1 MNRTPARPEPV
12 EGRSRSCF
20 DKLSTNGLA
29 LFLIVILSVS
39 GCGWKSRRVI
49 ELEQQT
55 AQLQGQLTEAE
66 RTREGLL
73 QSLEKARADLSDA
86 QRAHAREVERLMAER
101 EKSVRRVEQEKTEEA
116 NELVEAQRRLAE
128 SLKKELGQAQAKL
141 AMTERGLV
149 LTFLDEIF
157 FDSGKAVIILEAA
170 PVLEKVAAVLKE
182 TVPDSP
188 VAVEG
193 HTDNEP
199 IKYSGWRSNW
209 ELSSAR
215 ALAVVHHFIDKEGLS
230 PERVRAVGFG
240 EYHPVASNDTP
251 EGRRQNRR
259 VEIVILPKI
268 LQKVKEKE

>member
-1 MNRTPARPEPV
+1 MNRFLYFLFSV
-12 EGRSRSCF
+12 F
-20 DKLSTNGLA
+20 YLLSSA
-29 LFLIVILSVS
+29 FWFS

-49 ELEQQT
+49 ELEQQVDR
-55 AQLQGQLTEAE
+55 LKGQMTEAE
-66 RTREGLL
+66 
-73 QSLEKARADLSDA
+73 KARQALLESLDKARGDLSSA
-86 QRAHAREVERLMAER
+86 QQAHAREVERLTAER
-101 EKSVRRVEQEKTEEA
+101 EKSVRRVEQKKVREA
-116 NELVEAQRRLAE
+116 DEMVEAQRQLAE
-128 SLKKELGQAQAKL
+128 SLKKELGDAQAKL

-157 FDSGKAVIILEAA
+157 FDSGKAIIRPEAA
-170 PVLEKVAAVLKE
+170 PVLEKVGKVLQE

-193 HTDNEP
+193 HSDNEP
-199 IKYSGWRSNW
+199 IRVSGWRSNW

-215 ALAVVHHFIDKEGLS
+215 ALAVVHHFIDREGLS

-240 EYHPVASNDTP
+240 EYQPVTSNDTP

-268 LQKVKEKE
+268 LQKVKE